1 VNVVP
6 AAIKQAALLIIG
18 DLYDNRGRSVIG
30 TNAMPMP
37 DAADVVVAT
46 CRLVPFNTTPKDA

>member
-1 VNVVP
+1 VP